1 MEKPYSMQ
9 SRIRFLQG
17 RVDVNYYNDDT
28 SNEAK
33 YIPQESQ
40 NNPVAGDNLSYIEKY
55 AMQVVNGKLPMDQT
69 IAVLGNSVD
78 SGINDIFE
86 YADEYEEL
94 KVNKEA
100 ENKIRIINRQVKSYA
115 NSRLDT
121 DFVLCSENEA
131 SKIFDKE
138 NKNTDKSENSE
149 DFVQSVR
156 VGWLGSQMSDDNGYF
171 DKGESKIIPKLTMH
185 YNAPREID
193 HMVISGYNA
202 RDEYPLEFKL
212 IYYKEKDEK
221 DVIDG
226 EDLLDKTP
234 REVTYL
240 DKNFFESRITEIEI
254 EGKENFKRRDF
265 ILYFEPVIAKRMEL
279 QIFRWNTAYTIP
291 KINYFASEH
300 IECYLG
306 DKLKSI
312 SIVEEKTGDTDKL
325 SYGISSNSCN
335 FQFLNEGKRFYY
347 NKDYNLLRK
356 NRRVYPYIRCGKGD
370 FSKPLGVFYSDE
382 WKIEDGNPYVSCK
395 AYDVLYPLQD
405 LTINYGMQESEI
417 EQPNGSKKNVYSPYK
432 CQTISQ
438 IFDRVFYLINAKRRE
453 AGIFSDIAYDL
464 QLGEIGDKV
473 IPLVLIEEKS
483 AWDVLQDLANLT
495 CSYIYCDRK
504 GTVIV
509 KCDDFSTPTITHNEA
524 KQLVSVNP
532 SNSFSYSLPVISQT
546 VVNSVNTEY
555 YDLEEAKKEAYK
567 EVEIKDFVIDKNVL
581 IAKVKLDKIYNNI
594 NTIEC
599 RTENENGSQTF
610 NYEIINSSFDC
621 LTLKVN
627 APLNITKL
635 DVTFKYDNIYSLV
648 KKNNIEQAETIDKF
662 GLREFSFK
670 VGNLLLN
677 PENQIF
683 KNSLNDL
690 NNKRKA
696 ENKGSLELFDC
707 TQMGQKIINKYKLG
721 VTFVDAEWTGD
732 YNLTLDSD
740 FCAKSQYDED
750 GIEEIYECISSEI
763 TYDTRFKQKIKGRES
778 LEIIHKDCDDS
789 CNIYSDVVNSKT
801 A

>member
-40 NNPVAGDNLSYIEKY
+40 NNPAAGDNLSYVEKY

-94 KVNKEA
+94 RVNKEA

-156 VGWLGSQMSDDNGYF
+156 VGWFGSQISD
-171 DKGESKIIPKLTMH
+171 GEGFYENDDIPKLTMQ
-185 YNAPREID
+185 YSAPREID

-212 IYYKEKDEK
+212 IYYEENS
-221 DVIDG
+221 
-226 EDLLDKTP
+226 EEP
-234 REVTYL
+234 CEVTYL
-240 DKNFFESRITEIEI
+240 DKKFFETRITEIERD
-254 EGKENFKRRDF
+254 GKENFKRRDF

-279 QIFRWNTAYTIP
+279 QIYRWSAAYTVP

-312 SIVEEKTGDTDKL
+312 GIVEEKTGDTDKL

-335 FQFLNEGKRFYY
+335 FEFLNENKRFYY

-356 NRRVYPYIRCGKGD
+356 NRRVYPYIRCGKGE

-417 EQPNGSKKNVYSPYK
+417 EQSDGNKITVYGPYK
-432 CQTISQ
+432 CQSVKE
-438 IFDRVFYLINAKRRE
+438 IFDRVFMLINAKRRE
-453 AGIFSDIAYDL
+453 AGIFSDIQYDL

-495 CSYIYCDRK
+495 CSYIYCDRT

-509 KCDDFSTPTITHNEA
+509 KCDDFSQPDR
-524 KQLVSVNP
+524 KSV
-532 SNSFSYSLPVISQT
+532 V
-546 VVNSVNTEY
+546 
-555 YDLEEAKKEAYK
+555 
-567 EVEIKDFVIDKNVL
+567 
-581 IAKVKLDKIYNNI
+581 
-594 NTIEC
+594 
-599 RTENENGSQTF
+599 
-610 NYEIINSSFDC
+610 
-621 LTLKVN
+621 
-627 APLNITKL
+627 
-635 DVTFKYDNIYSLV
+635 
-648 KKNNIEQAETIDKF
+648 
-662 GLREFSFK
+662 
-670 VGNLLLN
+670 
-677 PENQIF
+677 
-683 KNSLNDL
+683 
-690 NNKRKA
+690 
-696 ENKGSLELFDC
+696 
-707 TQMGQKIINKYKLG
+707 
-721 VTFVDAEWTGD
+721 
-732 YNLTLDSD
+732 
-740 FCAKSQYDED
+740 
-750 GIEEIYECISSEI
+750 
-763 TYDTRFKQKIKGRES
+763 
-778 LEIIHKDCDDS
+778 
-789 CNIYSDVVNSKT
+789 
-801 A
+801 